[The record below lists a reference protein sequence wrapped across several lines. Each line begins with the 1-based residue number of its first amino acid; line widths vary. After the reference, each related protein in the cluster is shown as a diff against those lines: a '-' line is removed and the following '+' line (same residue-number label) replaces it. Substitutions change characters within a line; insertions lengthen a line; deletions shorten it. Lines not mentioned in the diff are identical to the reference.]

1 MPQLTI
7 LEGATFC
14 ISDELGDV
22 RETTHGLF
30 AEDTRFLSRL
40 CLTIDG
46 KRPLLLSSGTVEYFS
61 AAFFLRNP
69 LTDNLPLDSIS
80 IRRERFVG
88 VGMQDHVVLQNE
100 TMHPLELTV
109 GIEFG
114 ADFADIMSVK
124 EWDFSLGDPVHA
136 KPLPDPVEAEPDGE
150 RNQYLLTDRDGF
162 GRTQVILSKRGTP
175 TAAASPT
182 R

>member
-61 AAFFLRNP
+61 AASSCAIP
-69 LTDNLPLDSIS
+69 LSDNLPLDSIS

-88 VGMQDHVVLQNE
+88 DGMQDHLVLRNE
-100 TMHPLELTV
+100 TMHRLELTI

-114 ADFADIMSVK
+114 ADFADI
-124 EWDFSLGDPVHA
+124 F
-136 KPLPDPVEAEPDGE
+136 
-150 RNQYLLTDRDGF
+150 R
-162 GRTQVILSKRGTP
+162 
-175 TAAASPT
+175 
-182 R
+182 